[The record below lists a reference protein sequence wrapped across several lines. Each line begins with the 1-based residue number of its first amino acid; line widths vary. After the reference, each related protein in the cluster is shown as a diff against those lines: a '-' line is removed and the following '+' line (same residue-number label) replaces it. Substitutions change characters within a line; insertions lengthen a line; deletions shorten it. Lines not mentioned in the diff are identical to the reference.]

1 MKPIVV
7 VLLYLLSLS
16 AFAQPQPVST
26 GAYHWNDF
34 PSKKSEDRESKKILE
49 GTSPHFEFVRI
60 HATTQYANAKP
71 SPSHATKDMEQLI
84 IVKEGTVKAT
94 IEGKSS
100 VLGPGSVILVMP
112 NQVHSLENVGNGPL
126 TYYVMIYRSKK
137 PVNLERGFAEG
148 GSMMLNA
155 DSLVFKPSA
164 RGGGRA
170 YFDRATA
177 MCSRIEMHITE
188 LNKKG
193 PSHAPHTHIETEI
206 ILVLSGKT
214 EMTIDGKEYEA
225 SAGDF
230 YFINS
235 QLLHGVRNAT
245 DEPCSY
251 FAFKWE

>member
-1 MKPIVV
+1 MKLIVAV
-7 VLLYLLSLS
+7 IFYLSSLTVY
-16 AFAQPQPVST
+16 AQLQAVSP
-26 GAYHWNDF
+26 GAYHWDDH
-34 PSKKSEDRESKKILE
+34 PVKKGTDRESGKILE
-49 GTSPHFEFVRI
+49 GTSPHFEYLKI
-60 HATTQYANAKP
+60 HATTQYPNAKP
-71 SPSHATKDMEQLI
+71 SPSHATKDIEQLI
-84 IVKEGTVKAT
+84 IVKEGTVKVT
-94 IEGKSS
+94 IEGVSS
-100 VLGPGSVILVMP
+100 VLGPEGVILVLP
-112 NQVHSLENVGNGPL
+112 NQVHSLENVGDDNL
-126 TYYVMIYRSKK
+126 TYYVMQYRSKK
-137 PVNLERGFAEG
+137 PVNIRRGIDEG
-148 GSMMLNA
+148 GSMMINA
-155 DSLVFKPSA
+155 DSLTFKPSG

-177 MCSRIEMHITE
+177 MCKRMEMHVTQ

-193 PSHAPHTHIETEI
+193 PSHTPHTHIETEI

-235 QLLHGVRNAT
+235 ELLHGVRNAS